1 MHNLQFSNVE
11 EQFFVFFSQFA
22 IDSQNEYFTIT
33 EDEIA
38 SHIQARV
45 SVNTASALSAPI
57 LA

>member
-22 IDSQNEYFTIT
+22 IDSQNGYLTIT

-38 SHIQARV
+38 SHVQARV
-45 SVNTASALSAPI
+45 SVNAASALSTPI
-57 LA
+57 

>member
-1 MHNLQFSNVE
+1 MHNLQFSNLE

-45 SVNTASALSAPI
+45 SVNAASALSTPI
-57 LA
+57 